1 MTKHPQTLG
10 PAHRVRRQRPSPRLG
25 HDLGRCRAR
34 DACRSPN
41 PRSQCP
47 RRRPIPSGGHPPPGP
62 APRPVPGGVSYKYRR
77 RARSRPRVG
86 RHSGSDLLLLLPR
99 RSVPGLSTSHRR
111 QEQSKGEAPPC
122 PFPFFLIPLL
132 VLCSFDQGRLLCLR
146 KIDWFVRFIVF
157 FSGLPSPGVLSL

>member
-1 MTKHPQTLG
+1 MTKTPTHFG
-10 PAHRVRRQRPSPRLG
+10 PDPPSATRTTFPSPRPRPLWVG
-25 HDLGRCRAR
+25 ARRCRPR
-34 DACRSPN
+34 DAC
-41 PRSQCP
+41 

-62 APRPVPGGVSYKYRR
+62 APRPVPGGESYKYRW

-132 VLCSFDQGRLLCLR
+132 VLCLFDQGRLLCLR

-157 FSGLPSPGVLSL
+157 FRVSPLLGFCPFD